1 MVYVDLVLI
10 LNIWLDFL
18 IILIEALI
26 LKRKI
31 SIKRII
37 FSSIIGSLSTFLL
50 FFKISSK
57 LVYIL
62 KFTICLIMCLIAF
75 KFKNLKYFIE
85 NIIYFYLVSIIL
97 AGFIF
102 LIKENIKIN
111 SFKLNFF
118 LLMLITPIF
127 LYIYYKKMKKIN
139 NHYNY
144 LHNIKLYYQG
154 ILYSFTGFLDT
165 GNKLYDQYK
174 HRPIILVH
182 TTKIPFD
189 YSKGLLVPYETACGK
204 SLLKCLISEKVIIDN
219 NIERKNVVFGLTT
232 EAFKIENVDLILH
245 SDIMGG

>member
-57 LVYIL
+57 FVYIL

-97 AGFIF
+97 AGFIY

-111 SFKLNFF
+111 SFKLNFL
-118 LLMLITPIF
+118 LLMLITPLF
-127 LYIYYKKMKKIN
+127 LYIYI
-139 NHYNY
+139 
-144 LHNIKLYYQG
+144 IK
-154 ILYSFTGFLDT
+154 
-165 GNKLYDQYK
+165 
-174 HRPIILVH
+174 RP
-182 TTKIPFD
+182 
-189 YSKGLLVPYETACGK
+189 
-204 SLLKCLISEKVIIDN
+204 
-219 NIERKNVVFGLTT
+219 RK
-232 EAFKIENVDLILH
+232 
-245 SDIMGG
+245 

>member
-1 MVYVDLVLI
+1 
-10 LNIWLDFL
+10 
-18 IILIEALI
+18 
-26 LKRKI
+26 
-31 SIKRII
+31 
-37 FSSIIGSLSTFLL
+37 
-50 FFKISSK
+50 
-57 LVYIL
+57 
-62 KFTICLIMCLIAF
+62 
-75 KFKNLKYFIE
+75 
-85 NIIYFYLVSIIL
+85 
-97 AGFIF
+97 
-102 LIKENIKIN
+102 
-111 SFKLNFF
+111 
-118 LLMLITPIF
+118 
-127 LYIYYKKMKKIN
+127 MKKIN

-189 YSKGLLVPYETACGK
+189 YSKGLLVPYETASGK